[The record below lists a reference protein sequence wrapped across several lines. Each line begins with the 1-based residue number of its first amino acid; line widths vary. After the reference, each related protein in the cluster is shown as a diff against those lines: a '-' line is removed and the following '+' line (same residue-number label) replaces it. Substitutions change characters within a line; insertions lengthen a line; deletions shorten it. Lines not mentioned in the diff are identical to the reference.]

1 MLPRSLKPTHCP
13 LSYNAASVGVEMK
26 DGLRSDWRKSQ
37 RSHRDDDGP
46 GPLSGMY
53 GRDEEKMRL
62 KSVQ

>member
-37 RSHRDDDGP
+37 QSHRDDDGP
-46 GPLSGMY
+46 GP
-53 GRDEEKMRL
+53 
-62 KSVQ
+62 